1 MQGGINCYQE
11 SKPNEK
17 AMQKAAV
24 KRVGVIGSG
33 AAGLQVAKCM
43 IASGFDCIV
52 IEKAPKVGGLWQSN
66 YRSADLRSTSLNNCI
81 HKYLTI

>member
-1 MQGGINCYQE
+1 
-11 SKPNEK
+11 
-17 AMQKAAV
+17 MQKAAV

-66 YRSADLRSTSLNNCI
+66 YRSADLWPIPLNKCI
-81 HKYLTI
+81 HRYLTI

>member
-1 MQGGINCYQE
+1 
-11 SKPNEK
+11 
-17 AMQKAAV
+17 MQKAAV

-66 YRSADLRSTSLNNCI
+66 YRSTRLRLMNLE
-81 HKYLTI
+81 K